1 MIERQA
7 RKGLPLHFHVV
18 RGGQGRPRARRAI
31 AAPRSRNT
39 YGRRGPPLAG
49 QEDSFSFV
57 SYFVSLLLSWAKG
70 RPAPGPGGTCA
81 AERRDGRR
89 ALGVGPPGWAGE
101 LFSGPIDLEKARPA
115 HMGSEQAV
123 GDTALA
129 AGQHLLL
136 GVGPLQAL
144 GLCGRW
150 VLCGGELWSGGLD
163 FSREPYRGPIQPPGS
178 RASGSERVCLWAL
191 GVGWT
196 LHGRWA
202 LGVG

>member
-1 MIERQA
+1 M
-7 RKGLPLHFHVV
+7 
-18 RGGQGRPRARRAI
+18 
-31 AAPRSRNT
+31 
-39 YGRRGPPLAG
+39 
-49 QEDSFSFV
+49 
-57 SYFVSLLLSWAKG
+57 LSWAKG

-101 LFSGPIDLEKARPA
+101 LFSGPTDLEKARPA

-196 LHGRWA
+196 LHGRRASGVGRWVGVGRWA
-202 LGVG
+202 LGRGRATPGVAVQLLLPPLPPLLSSSPPLFPFPLPPRPTGACGPGAPRPN